1 MSHFGVL
8 SPPYLGHM
16 NPMQALG
23 EALVAR
29 GHRVSFLGMA
39 DVQGVLSGRP
49 FGFIPLGQASHPV
62 GTLAAL
68 KSHMA
73 APRGL
78 GLFRIIADM
87 ARMTDM
93 LCREAPAAITEHG
106 VDALLADQLEPAGGL
121 IADHLRLPV
130 VSVANAL
137 PINRE
142 PNVPPPFTDWQP
154 DASPGGVR
162 RNLGGYRVADA
173 MMVATG
179 RVIARWAA
187 SWGLPPRRRIDA
199 CLSRLAQVTQVVS
212 GFDFPRQ
219 DLPPFVHHCGPFRGQ
234 EKAEAIGDLVGDGRR
249 PLVFASLGTLQGG
262 RFALFRRIAEACV
275 ALDLRLVIAHGGAL
289 APEQAGA
296 LPGQPIVRSFVPQRA
311 LLAHAA
317 LAVTNGGLNT
327 VMDALAARV
336 PLVTVPIAFEQGA
349 IGARLETCGAG
360 IAVPLRRAGAETL
373 AGAMARVLSEPSF
386 RRAAGRIADEIGA
399 AGGTRKAADVIEA
412 AVRTR
417 RPVGPEDLAD
427 AFSLDEVAMA

>member
-8 SPPYLGHM
+8 SPPYLGHL

-23 EALVAR
+23 DDLVSR
-29 GHRVSFLGMA
+29 GHAVSFLGLA
-39 DVQGVLSGRP
+39 DLGDVLSNRQ
-49 FGFIPLGQASHPV
+49 FGLIPLGRASHPA
-62 GTLAAL
+62 GTLATL
-68 KSHMA
+68 TSHMA

-78 GLFRIIADM
+78 GLFRVIADM

-93 LCREAPAAITEHG
+93 LCREAPAAVARHG
-106 VDALLADQLEPAGGL
+106 IDALLVDQLEPAGGL
-121 IADHLRLPV
+121 VADHLRLPF

-142 PNVPPPFTDWQP
+142 PQVPPPFTPWRP
-154 DASPGGVR
+154 EAGPGGVR

-179 RVIARWAA
+179 RVIAGWSAAWA
-187 SWGLPPRRRIDA
+187 LPPRRQLDA

-212 GFDFPRQ
+212 GFDFPRG
-219 DLPPFVHHCGPFRGQ
+219 DLPPFVHHCGPFRTR
-234 EKAEAIGDLVGDGRR
+234 EEEDLGDLAGDRSR

-275 ALDLRLVIAHGGAL
+275 TLDLRLVIAHGGAL
-289 APEQAGA
+289 TREKAAA
-296 LPGQPIVRSFVPQRA
+296 LPGRPIVRSFVPQRA
-311 LLAHAA
+311 LLAQAA

-349 IGARLETCGAG
+349 IGARLEHCGAG
-360 IAVPLRRAGAETL
+360 IAVPLRRATAATL
-373 AGAMARVLSEPSF
+373 ADAMARVLSEPSF
-386 RRAAGRIADEIGA
+386 RKAAGRIAGEIGA

-412 AVRTR
+412 AVLLR
-417 RPVGPEDLAD
+417 RPVGPEDLTGA
-427 AFSLDEVAMA
+427 AWRDEVAMA